1 MPLIFLAPLLAG
13 GAGFGLG
20 WWAGDSFGWVKWLV
34 IVAVAWFVLHK
45 KMGVI

>member
-1 MPLIFLAPLLAG
+1 MMPLVFLAPLLSG
-13 GAGFGLG
+13 VVGFGAG

-34 IVAVAWFVLHK
+34 IAALLFVGLK